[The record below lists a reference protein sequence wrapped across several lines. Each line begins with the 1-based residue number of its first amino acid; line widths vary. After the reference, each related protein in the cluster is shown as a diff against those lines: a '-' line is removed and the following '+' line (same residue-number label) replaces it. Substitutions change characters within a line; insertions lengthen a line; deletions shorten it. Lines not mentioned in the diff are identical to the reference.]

1 MAESITPHTMTAV
14 DDITLN
20 HILVIFN
27 PVRDIILQYQLEHEV
42 TLESARLPS
51 LVKIDGHI
59 FGRNPLLIFTVRSL
73 APLSEA
79 TDADDIV

>member
-27 PVRDIILQYQLEHEV
+27 PVRDIILQYRLVHEV

-51 LVKIDGHI
+51 LVKIDTTHI
-59 FGRNPLLIFTVRSL
+59 RSEPPFDIACPLTSY
-73 APLSEA
+73 
-79 TDADDIV
+79 